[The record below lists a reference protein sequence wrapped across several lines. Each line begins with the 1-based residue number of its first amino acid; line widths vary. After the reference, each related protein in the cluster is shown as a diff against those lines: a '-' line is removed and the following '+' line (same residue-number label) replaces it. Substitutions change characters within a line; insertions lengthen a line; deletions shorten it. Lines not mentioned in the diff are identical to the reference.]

1 MRPDKEPFFPLPS
14 AHAQQIPFP
23 TSNPPVCQL
32 SYTSNHELV
41 VADPDAGLMA
51 GLPVGPVDDIGGRYF
66 VRVPELRVEDAK
78 LTKAA
83 EFFGQFNLGR

>member
-23 TSNPPVCQL
+23 TSDPPIYQL
-32 SYTSNHELV
+32 SYPSNHELV
-41 VADPDAGLMA
+41 EADPDAGLMA
-51 GLPVGPVDDIGGRYF
+51 GLPIGPVVNIGGRYL
-66 VRVPELRVEDAK
+66 VQVPQFRVEDAK